1 MSLRNRIEEL
11 ERLDPGV
18 ITLTLDDGTSRSFPG
33 LSPVQF
39 CTQAGEEFKRGGG
52 PISDAILRAVS
63 ASRNM
68 GRLHEL
74 LRAKWIPF
82 LEAQGIEEPAPALEA
97 APVQPFRTPMP
108 EDCPKIERRE
118 RC

>member
-18 ITLTLDDGTSRSFPG
+18 ITLTLDDGSSRSFPG

-74 LRAKWIPF
+74 LRANGFPSSK
-82 LEAQGIEEPAPALEA
+82 
-97 APVQPFRTPMP
+97 
-108 EDCPKIERRE
+108 RRGLKNQ
-118 RC
+118 RPL